1 MLWTLPPAEIELRV
15 LRGMRRRLG
24 TRVPLRT
31 AHALSTVGE
40 HAAGWLV
47 LGGLGALAQPIRRT
61 EWAEGAVL
69 VLAAHAVSVAL
80 KRVIRRDRP
89 ELLDLPGLV
98 ATPSRL
104 SFPSSH
110 ATSTTAA
117 AILYAPMVGVAP
129 AAGVAGAMAVSR
141 VLLGV
146 HYPTDVLAGSG
157 LGAAVAIAGRATRAR
172 RHQRRSAQHL
182 A

>member
-1 MLWTLPPAEIELRV
+1 
-15 LRGMRRRLG
+15 MRSTRRHLG
-24 TRVPLRT
+24 TPVPLRI
-31 AHALSTVGE
+31 ARALSAVGE

-47 LGGLGALAQPIRRT
+47 IAGLGALGQRTRRG
-61 EWAEGAVL
+61 EWAQGAVL
-69 VLAAHAVSVAL
+69 VLAAHAASVGL

-89 ELLDLPGLV
+89 KLSDLPGLV

-117 AILYAPMVGVAP
+117 AILYAPMVGAAP
-129 AAGVAGAMAVSR
+129 AAGVAAAMAASR

-146 HYPTDVLAGSG
+146 HYPTDVLAGAG
-157 LGAAVAIAGRATRAR
+157 LGATVAVAGRAAQRHR
-172 RHQRRSAQHL
+172 RRNSAQRL

>member
-1 MLWTLPPAEIELRV
+1 M
-15 LRGMRRRLG
+15 RGTRRRLG
-24 TRVPLRT
+24 TPVPLRV
-31 AHALSTVGE
+31 AHGLSAVGE

-47 LGGLGALAQPIRRT
+47 LGGLGALTQRTRRA
-61 EWAEGAVL
+61 EWARGAAL
-69 VLAAHAVSVAL
+69 VLTAHAASVVL
-80 KRVIRRDRP
+80 KRVIRRERP
-89 ELLDLPGLV
+89 DLLDLPGLV

-110 ATSTTAA
+110 AISTTAA

-129 AAGVAGAMAVSR
+129 AATVAGAMAVSR

-146 HYPTDVLAGSG
+146 HYPTDVLAGAA
-157 LGAAVAIAGRATRAR
+157 LGTAVAVTGRAASRAR
-172 RHQRRSAQHL
+172 QRHRPGHHRAAHHL

>member
-1 MLWTLPPAEIELRV
+1 VLWTLPPAKVELRL
-15 LRGMRRRLG
+15 LRGTRRHLG
-24 TRVPLRT
+24 TPVALRT
-31 AHALSTVGE
+31 AHALSAVGD
-40 HAAGWLV
+40 HSAGWLV
-47 LGGLGALAQPIRRT
+47 LGGLGVIAQRTRRT
-61 EWAEGAVL
+61 EWAEGALL
-69 VLAAHAVSVAL
+69 VLAAHAASVAL

-129 AAGVAGAMAVSR
+129 ATGVAGAMAVSR

-146 HYPTDVLAGSG
+146 HYPTDVLAGAA
-157 LGAAVAIAGRATRAR
+157 LGAAVAVVGRTAG
-172 RHQRRSAQHL
+172 QRRRRRSSAQHL